1 MIQLLCVRDH
11 AKRRI
16 RVKMQGAITVADPP
30 AYTDQGITEG
40 TWGYSVLYDM
50 GMAGSLATSED
61 IGRVIRRLWTL
72 EASLGRSG
80 PVAIVSRS
88 RRACPAHREYPE
100 VDQDGRA
107 LRFFRDVNDAEQWLD
122 QQLSS
127 NSQPAEAMSVAIPVG
142 HRHGPD

>member
-1 MIQLLCVRDH
+1 MIQLEYARDH
-11 AKRRI
+11 AKRRV
-16 RVKMQGAITVADPP
+16 RVKMQGAIAAGDPP
-30 AYTDQGITEG
+30 GYVDERITEG

-50 GMAGSLATSED
+50 GETGSVATSED
-61 IGRVIRRLWTL
+61 VGRVIRCLWTL
-72 EASLGRSG
+72 EASLGCSS

-88 RRACPAHREYPE
+88 RRACSIHRDNPE
-100 VDQDGRA
+100 VDDNGRA
-107 LRFFRDVNDAEQWLD
+107 LRFFGDVNDAERWLD